1 MKNRFK
7 KLTSFI
13 TALCIILCS
22 VSIMPVQAS
31 GKPTIYLIGDS
42 LLSKIIVGGIADKS
56 WDMANLTMVIGAA
69 LGVLLCILTVKS
81 EKQTA

>member
-42 LLSKIIVGGIADKS
+42 LVTNS
-56 WDMANLTMVIGAA
+56 WDPRYSAIQGWGYYFA
-69 LGVLLCILTVKS
+69 
-81 EKQTA
+81 